1 MQHPSCC
8 IVLVKSKSW
17 GQSRLKRT
25 TQGCEHREMCFTR
38 GRGGSLASSHC
49 IRGNLSSIGEVCVC
63 VYRGKDNYK
72 DSLIGLLLLSMI
84 DILGKDMK
92 SRKRLLS
99 N

>member
-1 MQHPSCC
+1 MFSY
-8 IVLVKSKSW
+8 
-17 GQSRLKRT
+17 
-25 TQGCEHREMCFTR
+25 
-38 GRGGSLASSHC
+38 C
-49 IRGNLSSIGEVCVC
+49 IRGNLLSIGEVCVC

-92 SRKRLLS
+92 SRKRLVS

>member
-1 MQHPSCC
+1 
-8 IVLVKSKSW
+8 
-17 GQSRLKRT
+17 
-25 TQGCEHREMCFTR
+25 MCFIR
-38 GRGGSLASSHC
+38 GRGGFLAFSYC
-49 IRGNLSSIGEVCVC
+49 IRGNLLSIGEVCVC

-92 SRKRLLS
+92 SRKRLVS